1 MCRVL
6 LFNKAKKCFEY
17 GLNLAQIRVIP
28 DDKSE
33 IMDCIKE
40 FSSKYS
46 LVFTSGGIGTG
57 LGLFH

>member
-1 MCRVL
+1 MWPCL

-33 IMDCIKE
+33 IMDCIKRI
-40 FSSKYS
+40 FFK
-46 LVFTSGGIGTG
+46 VFTNIYK
-57 LGLFH
+57 LEE